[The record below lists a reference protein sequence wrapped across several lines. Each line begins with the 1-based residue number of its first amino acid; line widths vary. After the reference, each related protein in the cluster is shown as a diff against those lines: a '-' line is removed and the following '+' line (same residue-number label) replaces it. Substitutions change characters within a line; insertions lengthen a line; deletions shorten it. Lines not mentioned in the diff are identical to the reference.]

1 MTFDPY
7 SLPDAPI
14 VAIDLALDAT
24 GEERA
29 TVDGQPVR
37 RRFGESARAAAV
49 RMVATLVDDLPAL
62 EPSGRRPAGVR
73 ARINGSGFRDYDIA
87 VDRDARLYVPIGAA
101 ADVPSVGPAPAATP
115 PPYGPDLRSPGRS
128 EPSEPSEPSGP
139 SGPPRPT
146 LGATPGDP
154 VPRGPRG
161 WSRTF
166 LDDRADQQEATA
178 SATGTT
184 AATAG
189 AAPAGPVRSRRDGKR
204 QRRRWGRRPPPD
216 GLIATP
222 PRPLSAD
229 RLTGLVQA
237 ARDLRPV
244 TAEPEPDGPTRG
256 ESAAD
261 PAQPHRRRTRPAVVA
276 VVLAALL
283 IVGAIAAI
291 VTAILE
297 PDTLRAGSASGT
309 AETTA
314 FPGSVAPGWSTTPR
328 WVSPTL
334 EEGGGRVLAVDD
346 AVAYVTADHRLEVVD
361 ALTGAPRWRAQLPK
375 GDLRGGLA
383 FTTIGGTGVVAA
395 QLGDTLAWWQAD
407 DGSDRRTLALP
418 QGARTTYLG
427 ESPLVGIDERT
438 VAVLSGGKL
447 AQVAVPAGAYALA
460 ADNTGPVTAGSG
472 AGWFRLTAGAAATK
486 PTAWERAAPDDDAPN
501 SNPTVI
507 GYLGD
512 SVVTVYPADRNGDQH
527 VVVYTDAAEGPTMRV
542 SFRGKAV
549 ATDGA
554 GQPWWPS
561 PAGTWGVLGRTLIDL
576 EAGSVT
582 DLGAWTT
589 TWITQ
594 DRAYGTVDG
603 ESVQAGPKV
612 ERTQIGA
619 DVTIPEIV
627 TDAGAAARARVDDQD
642 RLYLLP
648 PA

>member
-1 MTFDPY
+1 MAFDPY
-7 SLPDAPI
+7 SLPDEPI

-49 RMVATLVDDLPAL
+49 RTVATLVDDLPAL
-62 EPSGRRPAGVR
+62 QPSGRRPAGVR

-87 VDRDARLYVPIGAA
+87 VDRDARLYVPIGSA
-101 ADVPSVGPAPAATP
+101 ADEPAAEPAPAAAP
-115 PPYGPDLRSPGRS
+115 LPYGPDLRSPGPS
-128 EPSEPSEPSGP
+128 APPEPPDQAFGA
-139 SGPPRPT
+139 PP
-146 LGATPGDP
+146 GESSA
-154 VPRGPRG
+154 RGPRG

-166 LDDRADQQEATA
+166 LDDRADSKEETGSTAQAT
-178 SATGTT
+178 S
-184 AATAG
+184 G
-189 AAPAGPVRSRRDGKR
+189 AAPTGAVRRRRDVKR
-204 QRRRWGRRPPPD
+204 RRRRWGRRPPPD
-216 GLIATP
+216 GLIAAP
-222 PRPLSAD
+222 PQQLSAD
-229 RLTGLVQA
+229 RLAGLVRA

-244 TAEPEPDGPTRG
+244 SSEGDRDEPTGV
-256 ESAAD
+256 ESAAE
-261 PAQPHRRRTRPAVVA
+261 PAPPGRRRTRPAVVA
-276 VVLAALL
+276 VIVAALL

-297 PDTLRAGSASGT
+297 PDSLHAGSASGT
-309 AETTA
+309 ASTPA

-361 ALTGAPRWRAQLPK
+361 ALTGSPRWRAQLPK

-395 QLGDTLAWWQAD
+395 QLGDTLVWWQAD

-438 VAVLSGGKL
+438 VAVLSAGKL

-460 ADNTGPVTAGSG
+460 ADNTGRVTAGSG

-486 PTAWERAAPDDDAPN
+486 PSAWERAAPDDEAPN
-501 SNPTVI
+501 ANPTVI

-512 SVVTVYPADRNGDQH
+512 SVVTLYPADRNGDQH

-561 PAGTWGVLGRTLIDL
+561 PAGTWGVLGRTLVDL

-603 ESVQAGPKV
+603 ESVQAGPTV
-612 ERTQIGA
+612 DRTQIGT

-627 TDAGAAARARVDDQD
+627 TDAGAAVRARVDDQD